1 MENLDL
7 DINNYNLDDILRLF
21 KIDKNF
27 DTNDV
32 KKCYKMVLK
41 LHPDKSGLDKEY
53 FLFYTKALKILK
65 NVFEYKNKRNT
76 HLDEYKSKIEY
87 LDIDEQDPGKKL
99 LVDNLHKK
107 KGEDFNKWF
116 NDMFEKVKIHD
127 DEIDTGY
134 GNWFKSAEDIETEK
148 IHNKRDMAG
157 FFEKKKQ
164 QAKAL
169 VVHKDFVDQNN
180 DDGYNLSR
188 EKINNY
194 DSSLFSKLNYQD
206 LKQAHTVTVVP
217 VTQKD
222 YENKKGFIDDIYSE
236 LWIYQFL

>member
-1 MENLDL
+1 
-7 DINNYNLDDILRLF
+7 
-21 KIDKNF
+21 
-27 DTNDV
+27 
-32 KKCYKMVLK
+32 
-41 LHPDKSGLDKEY
+41 
-53 FLFYTKALKILK
+53 
-65 NVFEYKNKRNT
+65 
-76 HLDEYKSKIEY
+76 
-87 LDIDEQDPGKKL
+87 
-99 LVDNLHKK
+99 
-107 KGEDFNKWF
+107 
-116 NDMFEKVKIHD
+116 MFEKVKIHD

-169 VVHKDFVDQNN
+169 VVHKDFVDQNS

-217 VTQKD
+217 GRD
-222 YENKKGFIDDIYSE
+222 NPP
-236 LWIYQFL
+236 